1 MRNGYDV
8 TQAEYNT
15 RSSIGRLSD
24 DRVVCNE
31 VRDAQEPARSTLDGR
46 ELNLTARRRRI
57 AHCPRHGSH
66 NGFDRY

>member
-8 TQAEYNT
+8 TQAECNT

-31 VRDAQEPARSTLDGR
+31 VRGAQEPAGSTFCARDIHPTTLLR
-46 ELNLTARRRRI
+46 EHAPQGDACVTVMT
-57 AHCPRHGSH
+57 
-66 NGFDRY
+66 